1 MIKYNIIF
9 LRLFHFQPKFCI
21 IYIQHFILSIKL
33 CANAA
38 HCATEMFSTQ
48 VPKAANEKTNE
59 TKMAKEM
66 NQEKLQFSTCCCC
79 LCCWGVV
86 VVGWGWNWVLV
97 PTTAT
102 PFCMQVIW
110 RATQMCVRGCVR
122 AWVCVCVIFICQL
135 LSFFI
140 FIHISFAF
148 AAALSTPLSPAPGT
162 IERVKV
168 NCRESVC

>member
-66 NQEKLQFSTCCCC
+66 NQEKLQFSNLLLLLMLLGRRRCRLGLELSFGTNDGDAILYAGDLAGNADVC
-79 LCCWGVV
+79 
-86 VVGWGWNWVLV
+86 
-97 PTTAT
+97 
-102 PFCMQVIW
+102 
-110 RATQMCVRGCVR
+110 
-122 AWVCVCVIFICQL
+122 AWVCACMSVRVCNFYLPTFIIFYFYTHFVCLCSSSLHAPFPRPWYHRACQGKL
-135 LSFFI
+135 
-140 FIHISFAF
+140 
-148 AAALSTPLSPAPGT
+148 
-162 IERVKV
+162 
-168 NCRESVC
+168 